1 MPLWQH
7 ERHEPL
13 CAVRW
18 DEQRARDLIERV
30 AGATESH
37 VGPWPNHPLDG
48 ADPAPRHE
56 LYGGAC
62 GVIWALHHLQQRGA
76 VKLAN
81 TLQSAQ
87 VLRLLE
93 PNRELMGHS
102 QGAFGA
108 YLMGDTS
115 LRMLA
120 FAIEPDET
128 QAAAI
133 AQLVEATIDHPA
145 RELMWGSPGTML
157 AALFMQRRTGEA
169 RWASLFRQTAEKL
182 ASQLLWSQEEGCHY
196 WDQDLYGQISTY
208 LDGVHGFAATASV
221 LLQGRDLLA
230 PEQARTW
237 EERIAATMGRAAE
250 WEGGLANWRNQLTR
264 PRGGP
269 KLMQYC
275 HGAPGYVICL
285 AAFPGPAL
293 DDTLL
298 AAGEA
303 IWQAGPLRKGSNLCH
318 GTGGNGYAFLKLHR
332 RFGGA
337 YWLERARAFA
347 MHSIVQA
354 EEALAGHG
362 QWRFS
367 LWTGDLG
374 LAIYLLDCIEERDR
388 FPTLDCFFD

>member
-7 ERHEPL
+7 ERHESL
-13 CAVRW
+13 RTMRW
-18 DEQRARDLIERV
+18 QEQRARDLIERIV
-30 AGATESH
+30 SDTESH
-37 VGPWPNHPLDG
+37 AGPWPNHPLDG

-81 TLQSAQ
+81 ALQSAQ

-93 PNRELMGHS
+93 PNRALMGHS

-115 LRMLA
+115 LRMVA
-120 FAIEPDET
+120 FAIAPDDT

-133 AQLVEATIDHPA
+133 AHLVEATVDHPA

-169 RWASLFRQTAEKL
+169 RWTSLFRKTAEKL

-221 LLQGRDLLA
+221 LRQGRDLLA
-230 PEQARTW
+230 PDQARTW
-237 EERIAATMGRAAE
+237 EERIAATMGRTAE
-250 WEGGLANWRNQLTR
+250 WEDGLANWRNQLTR
-264 PRGGP
+264 PRGGS

-285 AAFPGPAL
+285 AGFPGPAL

-303 IWQAGPLRKGSNLCH
+303 IWQAGPLCKGSNLCH
-318 GTGGNGYAFLKLHR
+318 GTGGNGYAFLKLHT
-332 RFGGA
+332 RFGGTR
-337 YWLERARAFA
+337 WLDRARAFA

-354 EEALAGHG
+354 EDALAEHG

-374 LAIYLLDCIEERDR
+374 LAIYLLDCIEARDR